1 MWVSELFYS
10 VQGEGK
16 LTGVPSVFIRLAG
29 CNLRCTWCDTKYAS
43 WSPEGEHSTPEEIVS
58 QVQAHP
64 AAHVVVTGGEP
75 MIAPEI
81 NRLTELLHLAGKHI
95 TIETA
100 GTVRPGEVVCDL
112 ASLSPKLSHSTPLP
126 GEISEGWIDRHE
138 KLRLQPEVL
147 REWITGRDF
156 QLKFV
161 VRERADVDEMETLLT
176 GLGVPIPPA
185 NVLLMPEG
193 VTTSALDARAD
204 FVLKLCLE
212 RGYRFCNR
220 LHIALFGNTKGT

>member
-1 MWVSELFYS
+1 MWLSELFYS

-43 WSPEGEHSTPEEIVS
+43 WSPEGDHTSPEEILS
-58 QVQAHP
+58 RVQAHP
-64 AAHVVVTGGEP
+64 AQHVVITGGEP

-81 NRLTELLHLAGKHI
+81 RHLTELLRNAGKHI

-100 GTVRPGEVVCDL
+100 GTVPPDRVACDL
-112 ASLSPKLSHSTPLP
+112 ASLSPKLSHSTPRP
-126 GEISEGWIDRHE
+126 GEISQGWIDRHE
-138 KLRLQPEVL
+138 KLRLQPDVL
-147 REWITGRDF
+147 RQWLTASDS

-161 VRERADVDEMETLLT
+161 IRDRSDVDEMEALLA
-176 GLGVPIPPA
+176 GLGIPILPA
-185 NVLLMPEG
+185 DVLLMPEG
-193 VTTSALDARAD
+193 ITTDALDGRTD
-204 FVLKLCLE
+204 LVLKICLE
-212 RGYRFCNR
+212 KGYRFCNR